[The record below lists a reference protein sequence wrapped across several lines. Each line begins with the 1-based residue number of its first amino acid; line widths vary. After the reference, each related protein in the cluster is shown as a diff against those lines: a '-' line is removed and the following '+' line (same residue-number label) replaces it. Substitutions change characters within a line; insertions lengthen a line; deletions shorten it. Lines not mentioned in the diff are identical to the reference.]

1 MIMILGLSLSAFTT
15 VHVVISLVGIAAG
28 FVVLYAMLNSNDLP
42 FWMALFLI
50 TTVLTSVTGFMF
62 PFHQLLPSHVVGGI
76 SLVALAVAL
85 YALYGQHLAGAWRW
99 AYVVTAVLALYLNT
113 FVGVVQAFQ
122 KVAFLHRLAPTQS
135 ELPFALAQGA
145 VLILFVVLGYLAVSR
160 FHPQAGAVAR
170 HA

>member
-1 MIMILGLSLSAFTT
+1 MTLGLSLSAFTT
-15 VHVVISLVGIAAG
+15 LHTVISLIGIASG
-28 FVVLYAMLNSNDLP
+28 LVVLYAMLSRGDAG
-42 FWMALFLI
+42 FWTGLFLA

-62 PFHQLLPSHVVGGI
+62 PFNQLLPSHIVGGI
-76 SLVALAVAL
+76 SLVVLAVAL
-85 YALYGQHLAGAWRW
+85 YALYGQHLGGPWRW
-99 AYVVTAVLALYLNT
+99 IYVVTAVLALYLNS

-160 FHPQAGAVAR
+160 FHPQARAVAR